1 MKRIITLLLTLIMC
15 IPLCACGGKI
25 SREEILEKAEII
37 ENIQEI
43 QEWKKTDTDANC
55 NGWSVRALQEAKY
68 KNEAKFNKTY
78 IGNVYIITGLACD
91 IKDNYCMLGYGDKGM
106 TISNGGHIKVYLS
119 YDELVNLSWG
129 DEITVVGYFEKT
141 DDEEGTAVITNAY
154 IIEIEE

>member
-68 KNEAKFNKTY
+68 KNEAKFNKT
-78 IGNVYIITGLACD
+78 
-91 IKDNYCMLGYGDKGM
+91 
-106 TISNGGHIKVYLS
+106 
-119 YDELVNLSWG
+119 
-129 DEITVVGYFEKT
+129 
-141 DDEEGTAVITNAY
+141 
-154 IIEIEE
+154 